1 MSDLSSRLVAEYF
14 QTGTLSGLPSR
25 HFIGGQWVA
34 SAGGGEMESF
44 DPGSGRAFTK
54 FAAGNA
60 DDVDRAV
67 VSARRGLEAWR
78 RLRPVERGRVLA
90 KAAEQ
95 ILAQSDRLA
104 VIEALDSGKTLAEAK
119 GDIRGAA
126 RLFEYYGGAVDKLQ
140 GDSIPLGLG
149 NIALTLLE
157 PLGVVAQIIPWNY
170 PISTFARGVA
180 PALAAGCAVVAK
192 PAETTPLTA
201 LLVAQ
206 ILAEAGLPEGVCNVV
221 TGTGPEAGAP
231 LAAHPGVDHVTFT
244 GSPASGVSV
253 MQAAATHFA
262 SVTLE
267 LGGKS
272 PVIALADCD
281 VEVAADGAVSAI
293 FENAGQICSAG
304 SRLVVER
311 PVHDVLVGRIVAK
324 AAALKVGHGLRGN
337 DVGAINSAR
346 QLERIMGYL
355 DDAARRGRRIVTGG
369 KRLTPPGSDGWFVAP
384 TVIDDLP
391 VNDRCVQEEIFG
403 PVLAVQVVD
412 SAEEALAA
420 ANGTSY
426 GLMAGI
432 YTRDLGKALALCRDL
447 RSGQVTI
454 NDYWAGG
461 VEIPFGGT
469 GRSGFGREKGLEA
482 LRAYCRV
489 KSVVAKI

>member
-1 MSDLSSRLVAEYF
+1 
-14 QTGTLSGLPSR
+14 
-25 HFIGGQWVA
+25 
-34 SAGGGEMESF
+34 
-44 DPGSGRAFTK
+44 
-54 FAAGNA
+54 
-60 DDVDRAV
+60 V
-67 VSARRGLEAWR
+67 VSARQGFEAWR
-78 RLRPVERGRVLA
+78 RLRPVERGRILA
-90 KAAEQ
+90 KAAEL

-104 VIEALDSGKTLAEAK
+104 VIEALDSGKTLAEAR

-192 PAETTPLTA
+192 PAETTPVTA

-206 ILAEAGLPEGVCNVV
+206 ILVEAGLPEGVCNVV

-244 GSPASGVSV
+244 GSPATGISV

-281 VEVAADGAVSAI
+281 VEAAADGAVGAI

-311 PVHDVLVGRIVAK
+311 PVHDALVGRIVAK

-355 DDAARRGRRIVTGG
+355 DDAARRGRRIVVGG
-369 KRLTPPGSDGWFVAP
+369 KRLTPPDSGGWFVAP

-391 VNDRCVQEEIFG
+391 INDRCVQEEIFG

-432 YTRDLGKALALCRDL
+432 YTRDLGKALALCREL
-447 RSGQVTI
+447 RSGQVTV

-469 GRSGFGREKGLEA
+469 GRSGFGREKGIEA